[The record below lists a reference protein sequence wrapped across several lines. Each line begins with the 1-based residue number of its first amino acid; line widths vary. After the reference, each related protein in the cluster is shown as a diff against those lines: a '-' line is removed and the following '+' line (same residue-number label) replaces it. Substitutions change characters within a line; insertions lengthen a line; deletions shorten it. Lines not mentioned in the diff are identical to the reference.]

1 MQTRSQSKNQN
12 LTTQVETFP
21 YKVEIDFDEASEA
34 WKANKISIGNGSY
47 RYLCAQRGKSTN
59 NLCIKK
65 CLPGE
70 DYCAVHYKML
80 QKKGIIR
87 KIDETI

>member
-1 MQTRSQSKNQN
+1 MQTRSQTQ
-12 LTTQVETFP
+12 TTHVENFP

-47 RYLCAQRGKSTN
+47 KYLCAQRGRN
-59 NLCIKK
+59 DNLCIKK

-80 QKKGIIR
+80 QKKGFIR